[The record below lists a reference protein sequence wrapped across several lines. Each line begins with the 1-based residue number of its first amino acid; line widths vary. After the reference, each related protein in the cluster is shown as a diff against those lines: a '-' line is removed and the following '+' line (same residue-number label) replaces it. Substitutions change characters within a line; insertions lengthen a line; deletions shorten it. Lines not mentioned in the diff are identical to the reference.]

1 MTRDHQKPPPR
12 SRSISRRAFLW
23 RSAGATLALTAGGT
37 LLEACGGGKTRE
49 RLAKSGPLL
58 ASPSNPVKWPI
69 YSDNPP
75 IAAGM
80 QPERN
85 ATLKLYNWADY
96 IYKKVVQDF
105 EKKYKQ
111 YGVKVQ
117 ISTFNNMDEA
127 LAKIRAGTVDF
138 DVFFPTYDV
147 LGKLIQ
153 AKYLRPLTQSYV
165 PNIDQVWEVFQNP
178 FYDQGWQYSVP
189 YTVYTTG
196 IAWRVDKVSDDIAKL
211 PNPYDVFWDQR
222 FKGKVEILDD
232 YREAMSMV
240 LLRNG
245 VTDLNTGDPAKI
257 NMVRDQLVD
266 LAKTIRPAVS
276 TNDYVD
282 LPEAKV
288 WVTQSWS
295 GDMVNAQYYMPKGQS
310 AGVMRYWFPPDGKGA
325 VGNDLIALLRTGKN
339 PVLGHLFLNWM
350 LDSDVAIENMG
361 WNGYQ
366 PPLRSIN
373 PTELVSQELVP
384 KNLATATVLPEYFD
398 KGYRQLELSP
408 AVDNLWHDAWQQ
420 FKAGA

>member
-1 MTRDHQKPPPR
+1 MSRDHQEPPPR
-12 SRSISRRAFLW
+12 SRSISRRTFLW
-23 RSAGATLALTAGGT
+23 RSASATLALTAGGT
-37 LLEACGGGKTRE
+37 LLEACGGGSQRE
-49 RLAKSGPLL
+49 RLAKQGPLL

-69 YSDNPP
+69 YPDNPP

-85 ATLKLYNWADY
+85 ATLKLYNWNDY
-96 IYKKVVQDF
+96 INKKVVQDF
-105 EKKYKQ
+105 AKKYKQ

-127 LAKIRAGTVDF
+127 LAKIRAGRVDF
-138 DVFFPTYDV
+138 DILFPTYDV

-153 AKYLRPLTQSYV
+153 GKYLRPLTHSYI

-178 FYDQGWQYSVP
+178 FYDQAWQYSVP

-211 PNPYDVFWDQR
+211 ANPYDALWDQR

-266 LAKTIRPAVS
+266 LAKTVQPAVS

-310 AGVMRYWFPPDGKGA
+310 ASVMRYWFPPDGRGA
-325 VGNDLIALLRTGKN
+325 VGNDLIAVLRSGKN
-339 PVLGHLFLNWM
+339 PVLSHLFLNWM
-350 LDSDVAIENMG
+350 LNSDVAIENMG

-366 PPLRSIN
+366 PPLRAIN

-384 KNLATATVLPEYFD
+384 KNLATATVLPEYFE

>member
-1 MTRDHQKPPPR
+1 MSRDHQEPPPR
-12 SRSISRRAFLW
+12 SRSISRRSFLW
-23 RSAGATLALTAGGT
+23 RSAGATVALTAGGA
-37 LLEACGGGKTRE
+37 LLEACGGGSQRE
-49 RLAKSGPLL
+49 RLAKSGPVL
-58 ASPSNPVKWPI
+58 ASPSSPVKWPI
-69 YSDNPP
+69 YADNQP

-85 ATLKLYNWADY
+85 ATLKLYNWSDY

-127 LAKIRAGTVDF
+127 LAKIRGGKIDF
-138 DVFFPTYDV
+138 DILFPTYDV

-153 AKYLRPLTQSYV
+153 AKYLRPLTHSYV

-178 FYDQGWQYSVP
+178 FYDQAWQYSVP

-211 PNPYDVFWDQR
+211 PKPYDVFWDER
-222 FKGKVEILDD
+222 FKGKIEILDD

-266 LAKTIRPAVS
+266 LAKKVQPAVS

-310 AGVMRYWFPPDGKGA
+310 ASVMRYWFPPDGHGA
-325 VGNDLIALLRTGKN
+325 VGSDLIALLRSGKN
-339 PVLGHLFLNWM
+339 PVMAHLFLNWM
-350 LDSDVAIENMG
+350 LDSDTALENMG

-366 PPLRSIN
+366 PPLRKLN
-373 PTELVSQELVP
+373 PAELVSQELVP
-384 KNLATATVLPEYFD
+384 KNLATATVLPDYFD

>member
-1 MTRDHQKPPPR
+1 MTRDHLDPPARPR
-12 SRSISRRAFLW
+12 GISRRAFL
-23 RSAGATLALTAGGT
+23 RGSGAALALTAGGS
-37 LLEACGGGKTRE
+37 LLEACGGGSRRAQLSK
-49 RLAKSGPLL
+49 AGPLL
-58 ASPSNPVKWPI
+58 ASPSHPVKWPI
-69 YSDNPP
+69 YPDNQP
-75 IAAGM
+75 IAAGLA
-80 QPERN
+80 PERN
-85 ATLKLYNWADY
+85 ATLKLYNWSDY
-96 IYKKVVQDF
+96 IYKKVVKDF

-127 LAKIRAGTVDF
+127 LAKIRGGKVDF
-138 DVFFPTYDV
+138 DLLVPTYDV
-147 LGKLIQ
+147 LGKLVQ
-153 AKYLRPLTQSYV
+153 GKYLRPLNHSYIA
-165 PNIDQVWEVFQNP
+165 NIGQVWPVFQNP

-196 IAWRVDKVSDDIAKL
+196 IAWRVDKVSQDVAKL
-211 PNPYDVFWDQR
+211 PNPYDVFWDTR
-222 FKGKVEILDD
+222 LKGKIEILDD

-245 VTDLNTGDPAKI
+245 ITDLNTGDPAKI

-266 LAKTIRPAVS
+266 LAKKVQPVVS

-310 AGVMRYWFPPDGKGA
+310 ADVMRYWFPADGRGA
-325 VGNDLIALLRTGKN
+325 VGSDLLAILRSGRN
-339 PVLGHLFLNWM
+339 PVLAHLFLNWM
-350 LDSDVAIENMG
+350 LDADVAIENMG

-366 PPLRSIN
+366 PPLNTIN
-373 PTELVSQELVP
+373 PKELVSQELIP
-384 KNLATATVLPEYFD
+384 QNLVSATVLPEYFD
-398 KGYRQLELSP
+398 SGFRQLELSP
-408 AVDNLWHDAWQQ
+408 SVDSLWHDAWQQ